1 MENHNLG
8 IAGKHS
14 HPIHFR
20 IKKFFLYPHNIEFT
34 TETPEPGEKQDTP
47 GKEESKKAANI
58 LDIVDTFSFSESIS
72 QPTIFG
78 EANII
83 DGINVLENYKI
94 SGGEKVEIELLQ
106 DLKSEL
112 KEIKLELYIAAIQS
126 YSKPSIGAQSYKLSL
141 ATKEHYLNSLTKIN
155 DEFNDVPTEI
165 IKKIVDDQLG
175 QELNIEGG
183 GSGSMK
189 GIFPKLRPF
198 DAINWILRNSHDTQT
213 PMFFYQDHKDG
224 YQLKSYKS
232 ILDKTN
238 SVGSQVKEKITG
250 DSSDG
255 VYSEYSNNPYGLELT
270 NQDPDYYEIN
280 RKKILSFT
288 VDNFTNKISQSR
300 KGAYSSR
307 LWYVDIAKKYYSPV
321 KDFQYE
327 ESTTQL
333 NKFKPFST
341 IKGEGI
347 NDYNNDDYKHSR
359 EYFINVNTSLYGSAD
374 SYHTSSPENIQKT
387 ISRYQNLFEMR
398 SNIVIAGDPNMVPG
412 LIIDLKLFKNQP
424 EDLKTSDAFADN
436 AFFGGKY
443 LVESITHSF
452 SNDGYYMNVGIL
464 KDSYKIDLDEKVKL

>member
-1 MENHNLG
+1 MENYNLG

-20 IKKFFLYPHNIEFT
+20 IKNFFLYPHNIEFSA
-34 TETPEPGEKQDTP
+34 ENPELDEKQDAP

-58 LDIVDTFSFSESIS
+58 LDIVDTFSFSESLT
-72 QPTIFG
+72 QATLFG
-78 EANII
+78 EVNIV
-83 DGINVLENYKI
+83 DSINILENYKI
-94 SGGEKVEIELLQ
+94 SGGEKVEIEILQ

-112 KEIKLELYIAAIQS
+112 KEIKLEFYIAAIQA
-126 YSKPSIGAQSYKLSL
+126 YSKPSIGSQSYKLSL

-155 DEFNDVPTEI
+155 NEFDDVPTKI
-165 IKKIVDDQLG
+165 ITDIVDQLG
-175 QELNIEGG
+175 QEVNVEGG
-183 GSGSMK
+183 GSASMK

-232 ILDKTN
+232 ILDKMQ
-238 SVGSQVKEKITG
+238 SVGAQVKEKITG
-250 DSSDG
+250 DSSSG

-288 VDNFTNKISQSR
+288 IDNFSNKISQSR
-300 KGAYSSR
+300 KGAYNSR
-307 LWYVDIAKKYYSPV
+307 LRYVDIAKKYYSPAV
-321 KDFQYE
+321 DFTYE
-327 ESTTQL
+327 DKNLL
-333 NKFKPFST
+333 NEYKPFST
-341 IKGEGI
+341 IEGEGI
-347 NDYNNDDYKHSR
+347 NDYVNDDYKHSR
-359 EYFINVNTSLYGSAD
+359 EYFINVNTSLYGSSS
-374 SYHTSSPENIQKT
+374 SYHSSSPENIQKT
-387 ISRYQNLFEMR
+387 ISSYQNLLEMR
-398 SNIVIAGDPNMVPG
+398 ANIAIAGDPNMVPG

-424 EDLKTSDAFADN
+424 EDLKTNDAFPDN